1 MIAYLRGK
9 VLHKGSDSVVVDVG
23 GVGYEVVMDRLSL
36 SELDGEGATVG
47 LYVRTV
53 VREDAITLYAFPD
66 LVRREVFDH
75 LVKVAGIGPRL
86 AIQILGGRNIGEL
99 VRAVRQKDI
108 RALEALPGVGK
119 KLAER
124 LVLELSE
131 KFRALQIPTRDEK
144 EGERLRD
151 VRSALLNLGFGP
163 REVDAAVRA
172 LSPVEGEGLEELIR
186 RAIALITQG

>member
-75 LVKVAGIGPRL
+75 LLKVAGIGPRL

-108 RALEALPGVGK
+108 RALETLPGVGK

-186 RAIALITQG
+186 RAITIITQG

>member
-9 VLHKGSDSVVVDVG
+9 LLHIGADSVVVDVG